1 MGVGERGGL
10 QARGGLRAERRG
22 VAGGWDLREECGMGE
37 MVRGFCVFW
46 GVGV

>member
-22 VAGGWDLREECGMGE
+22 WQGVGFEGGVRGMGE